1 MGMPG
6 RSYALTIASQMGLD
20 GEIIGD
26 AEALLSP
33 VHQQAENPLQEIQE
47 ERYLAEER
55 HKEAEEALA
64 NAQKKNVELDEQLTS
79 ILDSQAEMME
89 EARHQL
95 QQRVEDIAGVSAGRS
110 ERWRSLRLSPAGPNA
125 VCPKAGSERSA
136 KGGGRNTAG
145 AEIHGLSATSKQ
157 ARELVERYPVRGP
170 GVPAGRAAAGGSDN
184 APRRPRHGGGPARY
198 YPCPVPDLPAA

>member
-95 QQRVEDIAGVSAGRS
+95 QQRVEDIGRRLRGA
-110 ERWRSLRLSPAGPNA
+110 ERALEKPAPIPSRPQRRLSQ
-125 VCPKAGSERSA
+125 
-136 KGGGRNTAG
+136 GRF
-145 AEIHGLSATSKQ
+145 
-157 ARELVERYPVRGP
+157 
-170 GVPAGRAAAGGSDN
+170 
-184 APRRPRHGGGPARY
+184 
-198 YPCPVPDLPAA
+198 